1 MKPQKESSDGV
12 GPSSL
17 GGTTSSFRRD
27 PLGTADVALS
37 GLYTFAVSDIVI
49 CGNSKYPFAS
59 VGSKMPTTTTTTTTS
74 AFP

>member
-1 MKPQKESSDGV
+1 MTALVQAGLEV
-12 GPSSL
+12 L
-17 GGTTSSFRRD
+17 LLFAVIR
-27 PLGTADVALS
+27 LANTADEALS

-59 VGSKMPTTTTTTTTS
+59 VVGSKMPTTTTI